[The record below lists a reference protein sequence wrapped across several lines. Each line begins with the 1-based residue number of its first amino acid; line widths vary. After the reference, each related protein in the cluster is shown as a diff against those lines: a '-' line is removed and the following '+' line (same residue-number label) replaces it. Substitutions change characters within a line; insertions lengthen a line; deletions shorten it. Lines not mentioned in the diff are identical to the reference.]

1 MSSKLADLT
10 FAPSVADN
18 DLLYLVP
25 ADGST
30 QYKATVAQVAATGLK
45 KYLTADFPNGTN
57 TFANV
62 TDLTFNLLNGGV
74 YGFKGAFWI
83 AATGGSGQKFD
94 FQGGSVTAS
103 TFIVSGLLH
112 DAGGVQLWSPVTAL
126 TTTTLNNSS
135 TNGTNTMLLEGVI
148 FASADG
154 TFIPRM
160 ATNAGSATLIL
171 LKGSWL
177 ELTKF
182 A

>member
-1 MSSKLADLT
+1 MSSKLTDLT
-10 FAPSVADN
+10 FAPSVADD

-30 QYKATVAQVAATGLK
+30 QYKVTVAQVNASGLK
-45 KYLTADFPNGTN
+45 KYLTADFSNNTN

-62 TDLTFNLLNGGV
+62 ADLTFNLENGGV
-74 YGFKGAFWI
+74 YGFKGSFWI
-83 AATGGSGQKFD
+83 AATSGSGQKFD
-94 FQGGSVTAS
+94 FQGGDITAS

-112 DAGGVQLWSPVTAL
+112 DSGGFQIWSPVTAL
-126 TTTTLNNSS
+126 TTTTLNNST
-135 TNGTNTMLLEGVI
+135 TNGTNTLLLEGVI
-148 FASADG
+148 FPSADG

-160 ATNAGSATLIL
+160 ATNSGSNPLTL